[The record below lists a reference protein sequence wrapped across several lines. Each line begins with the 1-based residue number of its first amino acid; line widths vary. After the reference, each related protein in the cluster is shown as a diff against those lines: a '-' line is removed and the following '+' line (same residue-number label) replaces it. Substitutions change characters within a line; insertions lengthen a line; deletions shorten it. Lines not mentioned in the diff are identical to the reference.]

1 MTIDKI
7 LSEMFK
13 INYNF
18 YELKV
23 FVYLDLL
30 LLLLLL
36 LFRASTILIFF

>member
-13 INYNF
+13 IKYNF

-30 LLLLLL
+30 LLLLL
-36 LFRASTILIFF
+36 FRASTILIFF